1 MKDCTL
7 SMARGNQKA
16 LAQAK
21 GAKKAAEKAKGQR
34 KDGLN
39 ANERAERYG
48 VPRAAGHYT
57 PQLLLYLIPT
67 SIARTMFVRG

>member
-1 MKDCTL
+1 
-7 SMARGNQKA
+7 MARGNQKA

-34 KDGLN
+34 KDGMN

-48 VPRAAGHYT
+48 VPRAASHYT
-57 PQLLLYLIPT
+57 PPPLLYLAPT
-67 SIARTMFVRG
+67 SIARTLSVRG